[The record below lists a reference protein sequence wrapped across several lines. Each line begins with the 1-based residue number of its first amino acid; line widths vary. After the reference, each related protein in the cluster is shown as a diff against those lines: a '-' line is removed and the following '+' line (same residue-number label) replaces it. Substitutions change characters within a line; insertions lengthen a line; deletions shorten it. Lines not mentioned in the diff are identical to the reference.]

1 MSSVCGIIAACYC
14 VPVYCN
20 CLTTLEHFRG
30 IVPKRF
36 NRPCK
41 SWVRFF
47 FSSLLKPGETINKR
61 STVNG
66 WALGEDGGGSY
77 NTRSCKYFSFLLFF
91 TRIIIYR
98 TKSLSHRGKKMRN
111 GWAKGLEKN
120 WFWKKKKKKCSALFN
135 ALRFSSGGIQLLDY
149 RSHVVITRKR
159 MLECNGRIAKNKI
172 KSSRSKGH
180 RPVLGQLTIIRRNE
194 ASRETDRTRSAK
206 KKKKKILNI
215 FDLSGNPPPHPLFPK
230 SKEKSGQENIK
241 PNTYWH

>member
-1 MSSVCGIIAACYC
+1 MD
-14 VPVYCN
+14 
-20 CLTTLEHFRG
+20 EHL
-30 IVPKRF
+30 
-36 NRPCK
+36 
-41 SWVRFF
+41 VRTAGGREGVITRAPASIFLFF
-47 FSSLLKPGETINKR
+47 
-61 STVNG
+61 
-66 WALGEDGGGSY
+66 
-77 NTRSCKYFSFLLFF
+77 YFSQGLLS
-91 TRIIIYR
+91 TGRNLLATGGR
-98 TKSLSHRGKKMRN
+98 KWETDEPKDLKK
-111 GWAKGLEKN
+111 LVL
-120 WFWKKKKKKCSALFN
+120 KKENKKCSALFN

>member
-1 MSSVCGIIAACYC
+1 MD
-14 VPVYCN
+14 
-20 CLTTLEHFRG
+20 EHL
-30 IVPKRF
+30 
-36 NRPCK
+36 
-41 SWVRFF
+41 VRTAGGVITRAPASIFLFF
-47 FSSLLKPGETINKR
+47 
-61 STVNG
+61 
-66 WALGEDGGGSY
+66 
-77 NTRSCKYFSFLLFF
+77 YFSQGLLS
-91 TRIIIYR
+91 TGRNLLATGGR
-98 TKSLSHRGKKMRN
+98 KWETDEPKDLKK
-111 GWAKGLEKN
+111 LVL
-120 WFWKKKKKKCSALFN
+120 KKENKKCSALFN

-206 KKKKKILNI
+206 IKRKKNPQHLWSLRK
-215 FDLSGNPPPHPLFPK
+215 PPPYPLFPK